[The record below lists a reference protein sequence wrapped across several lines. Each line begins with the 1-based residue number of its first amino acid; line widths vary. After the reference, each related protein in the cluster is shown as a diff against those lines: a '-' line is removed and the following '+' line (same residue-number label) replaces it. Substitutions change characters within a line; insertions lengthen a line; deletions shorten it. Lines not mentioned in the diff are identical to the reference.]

1 MEGLLTKYTNMI
13 KGLMQ
18 SPWLVIDAD
27 SRMLEDFENSA
38 GDKRKRVCSVME
50 RDQRRAQNLTGSM
63 LDSKFKSDLENR
75 LGSRRSL
82 QSKYGQDHRALL
94 NNQWAKSRS
103 PSVYSSPVGNWD
115 QLKVWR
121 NTRAAPQHIIGSR
134 QSSNQLR
141 NKDKIKMLNRQQQ
154 LLQQQGE
161 HRIKFNESLLGNRLA
176 RHRSNQ
182 SSRESLHKLGK
193 RSMSNGWL
201 TNRDGYTGRR
211 PVSVT
216 SLTEDNKEI
225 KKEDDKMSDK
235 INSETVVPS
244 QGQMSRASNQA
255 SEKTTKSQD
264 FSENVH
270 LEGQGNLND
279 SDNPDKKTK

>member
-1 MEGLLTKYTNMI
+1 MVATFGLSLRGFAYK
-13 KGLMQ
+13 
-18 SPWLVIDAD
+18 A
-27 SRMLEDFENSA
+27 
-38 GDKRKRVCSVME
+38 VC
-50 RDQRRAQNLTGSM
+50 L
-63 LDSKFKSDLENR
+63 
-75 LGSRRSL
+75 L
-82 QSKYGQDHRALL
+82 Q
-94 NNQWAKSRS
+94 
-103 PSVYSSPVGNWD
+103 
-115 QLKVWR
+115 
-121 NTRAAPQHIIGSR
+121 
-134 QSSNQLR
+134 
-141 NKDKIKMLNRQQQ
+141 DKIKMLNRQQQ

-161 HRIKFNESLLGNRLA
+161 HRLKFNESLLGNRLA
-176 RHRSNQ
+176 RHHSNQ

-193 RSMSNGWL
+193 RSMSNGLL

-225 KKEDDKMSDK
+225 KKEEDKMSDK
-235 INSETVVPS
+235 INSETLAPS